1 LLSGH
6 YSVQFGHQREQNN
19 TEIVTKHVFSI
30 KLLHFA
36 KYLIE
41 VAGKVVCK
49 KERSRHTK
57 FLEPAQ
63 NIVPHKF

>member
-49 KERSRHTK
+49 KE
-57 FLEPAQ
+57 
-63 NIVPHKF
+63 